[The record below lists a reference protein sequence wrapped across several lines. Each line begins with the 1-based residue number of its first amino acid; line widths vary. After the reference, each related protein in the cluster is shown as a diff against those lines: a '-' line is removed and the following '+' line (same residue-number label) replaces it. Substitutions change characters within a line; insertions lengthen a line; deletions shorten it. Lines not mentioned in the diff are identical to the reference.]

1 MLSNMNSVI
10 IEGNLVEDPEIK
22 TTPNGTAVCQFAIA
36 SNRYYKANN
45 DTEKET
51 SFLSVETWAK
61 LAENCASFL
70 KKGKGV
76 RVVGRIKQDRW
87 VDQHGKHNSRVKI
100 VADHVDFMPGKK
112 QNIETKKEE
121 DKHDIVF

>member
-1 MLSNMNSVI
+1 MLNNMNSVI

-22 TTPNGTAVCQFAIA
+22 TTPNGTSVCQFAIA

-45 DTEKET
+45 ETEKET
-51 SFLSVETWAK
+51 SFLNVETWAK

-70 KKGKGV
+70 KKGRGV

-87 VDQHGKHNSRVKI
+87 IDQQGKHNSRVKI
-100 VADHVDFMPGKK
+100 VADHIDFMPGKK
-112 QNIETKKEE
+112 QTTEKKEE
-121 DKHDIVF
+121 QQEVVF